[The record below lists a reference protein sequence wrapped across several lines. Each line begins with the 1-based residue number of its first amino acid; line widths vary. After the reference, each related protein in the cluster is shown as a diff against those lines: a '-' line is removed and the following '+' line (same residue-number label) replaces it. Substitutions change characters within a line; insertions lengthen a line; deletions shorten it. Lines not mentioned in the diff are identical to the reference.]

1 MESIGR
7 ILHTKGQATWSVGP
21 DTMVIDALKLMAEKN
36 VGALLVLEG
45 SRLVG
50 IVTERDYSRKVILR
64 GKSSL
69 DTPVR
74 EIMSHPVVCVH
85 PGQSVSE
92 CIDMMTQKRIRH
104 LPVLVDEEVV
114 GIISIGDLLKAS
126 LEEKDFIIKQL
137 RDYIL
142 TLTGD
147 RPTPTGP
154 LLSR

>member
-1 MESIGR
+1 METIGR
-7 ILHTKGQATWSVGP
+7 ILHAKGQATWSVDPG
-21 DTMVIDALKLMAEKN
+21 TMVFDALKLMSEKN

-45 SRLVG
+45 GHLAG
-50 IVTERDYSRKVILR
+50 IVTERDYARKMVLE
-64 GKSSL
+64 GKSSR

-85 PGQSVSE
+85 PGQTVSE
-92 CIDMMTQKRIRH
+92 CMDTMTKKRIRH

-126 LEEKDFIIKQL
+126 LEEKDFIIQQL
-137 RDYIL
+137 KDYIA

-147 RPTPTGP
+147 RTIPTGP